1 MNPINRLYK
10 DIVHI
15 LNTLTIKYK
24 YRADELE
31 TMESK
36 EKADRYICA
45 LNGVD
50 TFYQYADYSTE
61 EYMKAG
67 ITDENAIKYYK
78 ANRYEVPSEFQP
90 KLLVLRRERE
100 LNEYVETN
108 NYYRMLIG
116 LPDLEDKDYIYVPK
130 NLCEEFNIPE
140 DMPVHEIADKLG
152 KYYITLLNSVGF
164 FDDIVAKYPEKEYL
178 KHVGKNKIT
187 LSYARNAKNFAILSV
202 DQEGIM
208 ESTYREFIRSYEK
221 ARIYF
226 MSTIYTYE
234 LRGVIPYYEN
244 LIALC
249 IFIMAIQQVSVR
261 SIKNATEREFYDE
274 YMVKLLYET
283 YGLPYFSKVD
293 EDTQKQICQ
302 NLNLLIQN
310 KATNKVILDIA
321 SILGFSDISIYQ
333 YYLIKEQNFDDKG
346 RPIIKKKKQVNT
358 GTGKIEE
365 IYDQEAM
372 KNIYFQKV
380 DLKTEN
386 IKEALTDPVNRVE
399 YSEVTYYDPFWWED
413 DDLHS
418 EIWDESYNYLETK
431 YLGATIPYRL
441 TELIFQSVVLL
452 RMILDKKS
460 EFSDITLDL
469 PKITDEPVSLPD
481 TVALF
486 CAHICKKMGISGQ
499 ILTLPSKIAHVL
511 ETTDQVINN
520 ENKHIEILNF
530 NFDAFS
536 KENIEETK
544 AILAPYFKRKHYR
557 VVNGHDIDLRADGT
571 QDISA
576 PTHKATFTID
586 ETDLDTF
593 TGYLSALTIPDA
605 SPEEKRIALNK
616 AFENV
621 EALYLFLSY
630 NMSKTDDMDEYY
642 ALKKFY
648 ETAFYS
654 NETAKMFEIETEDGV
669 RPAKTFEE
677 YFMYT
682 DSKIYRFLKGL
693 DDDPDKIYSYIDH
706 VIYKMEELVNNIG
719 YLYTLN
725 DGSSPLIELLQ
736 IMITFFKSYIM
747 DFVDMSS
754 LMVIDWDLENTI
766 RLFGKAEY
774 VHKLDEIEEHL
785 GKEFTDVIR
794 NVISHCSLEDKIALN
809 DYIREHKEIYL
820 EDEEKV
826 YDLQEE
832 LRVMKQNLINDI
844 FDHYDVVEGI
854 TGTLKIRDNL
864 ILQDC
869 CYKVEKEE
877 KDNV

>member
-441 TELIFQSVVLL
+441 TELIFQSVVIL

-486 CAHICKKMGISGQ
+486 CALICKKMGISGQ

-593 TGYLSALTIPDA
+593 TGYLAALTIPDA

-621 EALYLFLSY
+621 EA
-630 NMSKTDDMDEYY
+630 K
-642 ALKKFY
+642 
-648 ETAFYS
+648 YS
-654 NETAKMFEIETEDGV
+654 
-669 RPAKTFEE
+669 
-677 YFMYT
+677 
-682 DSKIYRFLKGL
+682 S
-693 DDDPDKIYSYIDH
+693 H
-706 VIYKMEELVNNIG
+706 
-719 YLYTLN
+719 
-725 DGSSPLIELLQ
+725 
-736 IMITFFKSYIM
+736 
-747 DFVDMSS
+747 S
-754 LMVIDWDLENTI
+754 LAII
-766 RLFGKAEY
+766 
-774 VHKLDEIEEHL
+774 
-785 GKEFTDVIR
+785 
-794 NVISHCSLEDKIALN
+794 
-809 DYIREHKEIYL
+809 
-820 EDEEKV
+820 
-826 YDLQEE
+826 
-832 LRVMKQNLINDI
+832 
-844 FDHYDVVEGI
+844 
-854 TGTLKIRDNL
+854 
-864 ILQDC
+864 
-869 CYKVEKEE
+869 
-877 KDNV
+877 